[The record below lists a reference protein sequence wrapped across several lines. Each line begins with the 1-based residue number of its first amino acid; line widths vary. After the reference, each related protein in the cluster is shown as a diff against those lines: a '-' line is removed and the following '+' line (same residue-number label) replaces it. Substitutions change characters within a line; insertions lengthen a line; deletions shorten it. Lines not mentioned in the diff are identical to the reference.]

1 VSKSSA
7 GLVALFVALSVTLA
21 AFLGR
26 TSNAVAVPTADRA
39 VAVPTADRAVA
50 LAEAWLAPRL
60 EGVAVERGRATLVES
75 ADEFGAVTT
84 FGPGALGLNSWRPVW
99 VVTLGAKWPGQTNR
113 RALRYVI
120 EAATGSFLVESM
132 PRPGSP
138 MPLRS
143 TNLTSS

>member
-1 VSKSSA
+1 MSKSSA
-7 GLVALFVALSVTLA
+7 GLVALFVASSVTLA
-21 AFLGR
+21 AVLGR
-26 TSNAVAVPTADRA
+26 HSNAVAVPTADRA
-39 VAVPTADRAVA
+39 ISF
-50 LAEAWLAPRL
+50 AEAWLAPRL

-84 FGPGALGLNSWRPVW
+84 FGPGALGLNSWARPVW
-99 VVTLGAKWPGQTNR
+99 VVTLGAKWPWQTSR

-120 EAATGSFLVESM
+120 EAKTGRFLVVSM

-138 MPLRS
+138 IVLRP